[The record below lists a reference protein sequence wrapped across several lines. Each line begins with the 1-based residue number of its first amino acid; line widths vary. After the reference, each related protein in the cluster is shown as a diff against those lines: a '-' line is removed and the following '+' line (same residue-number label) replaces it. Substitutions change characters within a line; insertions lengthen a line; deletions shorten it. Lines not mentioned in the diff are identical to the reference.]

1 MWVSGLSRLYEIQVT
16 TETFQPIDISIAE
29 QFGSSSNTS
38 NIYSEGA
45 GLESQLQ
52 HQLSLSSL

>member
-1 MWVSGLSRLYEIQVT
+1 VGVRFSRLCEIHVT
-16 TETFQPIDISIAE
+16 TGEFQPINMSFAE
-29 QFGSSSNTS
+29 QFDSSNNTS

-52 HQLSLSSL
+52 HQLSLSSF

>member
-1 MWVSGLSRLYEIQVT
+1 LSRLYEIHVT
-16 TETFQPIDISIAE
+16 TGKFQPINISFAE

-45 GLESQLQ
+45 GLESQLP
-52 HQLSLSSL
+52 HQLFLSSL